1 MDDTLSKVKDALGIT
16 EDDRDFYILG
26 LINAAMI
33 DLGIAGVDGEDA
45 VISNDMVLLAVEIFC
60 NMHGDFGMNP
70 ADADRLKR
78 SYDELKAQLSMASG
92 YTLWER

>member
-1 MDDTLSKVKDALGIT
+1 MEILSTVKDALGIT
-16 EDDRDFYILG
+16 EDDRDSYITG

-33 DLGIAGVDGEDA
+33 DLGIAGVDGADA

-60 NMHGDFGMNP
+60 NLHGNFGMNP

-78 SYDELKAQLSMASG
+78 SYDELKAQMSMATN
-92 YTLWER
+92 YTQWERR